1 MKMVQASQLMF
12 GMTVLVSKKPY
23 RVENTVKVSSRGSSF
38 IKTKLRHLYSN
49 EVIEKN
55 FRPNQDIEQVSVEDH
70 SLEYLYPE
78 GKEYI
83 FLDLNTLDLVKV
95 PSSVIG
101 SAVPYLKEGVEVKG
115 SCFGTQIFS
124 LELPQFLELMV
135 SAIDTD
141 QGKEEES
148 RIAVLETGAEVEVPL
163 FIDVGDIIKVDTKA
177 QEYIQRV

>member
-1 MKMVQASQLMF
+1 MVQASQLMF

-38 IKTKLRHLYSN
+38 IKTKLRYLYSN

-55 FRPNQDIEQVSVEDH
+55 FRPNQEIEQVSVEDH

-95 PSSVIG
+95 PGSVIG
-101 SAVPYLKEGVEVKG
+101 SSVPYLKEGVEVKG

-141 QGKEEES
+141 QGQEES
-148 RIAVLETGAEVEVPL
+148 RIAVLETGAEIEVPL

>member
-1 MKMVQASQLMF
+1 MVQASQLMF

-23 RVENTVKVSSRGSSF
+23 RVENTVKVSSKGSSF
-38 IKTKLRHLYSN
+38 IKTKLRHLHTN

-55 FRPNQDIEQVSVEDH
+55 FRSNQEIDQISPEDH

-78 GKEYI
+78 GKEYV
-83 FLDLNTLDLVKV
+83 FLDLNTLDLVRV
-95 PSSVIG
+95 PEAIIG
-101 SAVPYLKEGVEVKG
+101 GAVSYLKEGVEVKG
-115 SCFGTQIFS
+115 SCFSKQIFS

-141 QGKEEES
+141 HGKEEES
-148 RIAVLETGAEVEVPL
+148 RIAVLETGANVEVPL